1 MFLDRVAEDRDLI
14 IKHLT
19 LKTILG
25 MKKFRKLLIL
35 SIAALGLVSLQ
46 SCDKDDDY
54 SNLYAN
60 ALVTVKPLNGGEEFY
75 LQLNENTM
83 LKPVNITK
91 SPYGNKKVRALIN
104 FEDAPEQST
113 NSIYKPVVLNWIDS
127 IRTKEIV
134 PTLGGEIEN
143 LKEYGDDAL
152 DIVRD
157 WVTIAED
164 GYLTLRF
171 RTYWGYTNISHT
183 LNLVYGQ
190 NPKNPYEITLY
201 HNNNGDF
208 HERIADGIIAFDLS
222 KLPDT
227 KGEWVDL
234 TLKWKSLAYNSE
246 RSATFKYKTTSST
259 PGNVS
264 AIIADFNEFESV
276 N

>member
-1 MFLDRVAEDRDLI
+1 
-14 IKHLT
+14 
-19 LKTILG
+19 